1 MSKPSIYIVLLLS
14 MTVFSKAA
22 IADIEPINVVVENVV
37 SRVEEG
43 KKMYYDAADVV
54 NKTRAAI
61 NTGRDKI
68 QNVMNKIKDFIEDP
82 IGVLKTVVMDAL
94 QSDDPEQT
102 DNESLEATKQAYSR
116 TRGMQDNI
124 AAQKALKEVVNEE
137 KFKNISI
144 LFARS
149 ILKRQELKK
158 EESEEPD
165 LSTLAAA
172 QKAATQQ
179 MITSSKR
186 WNDILMTQAYIHSFE
201 YTLEIQNYQ
210 NDEETEE

>member
-1 MSKPSIYIVLLLS
+1 MSKLLRCIALS
-14 MTVFSKAA
+14 LLAMLFCKNAV
-22 IADIEPINVVVENVV
+22 ADIEPINVVVENVV

-68 QNVMNKIKDFIEDP
+68 KNVFNKIKDFAEDP
-82 IGVLKTVVMDAL
+82 LGVLKTVVMDAL
-94 QSDDPEQT
+94 EGDDPEQT
-102 DNESLEATKQAYSR
+102 DNESLEKTKQAYSR
-116 TRGMQDNI
+116 VKGMQDNI
-124 AAQKALKEVVNEE
+124 AAQKELNKVVNEE
-137 KFKNISI
+137 KFKNVSV

-149 ILKRQELKK
+149 ILKRQELKE

-179 MITSSKR
+179 MINSSKR
-186 WNDILMTQAYIHSFE
+186 WNDILMTQAYIHAFE
-201 YTLEIQNYQ
+201 YTIEIQKYQ
-210 NDEETEE
+210 NEEEPEE

>member
-124 AAQKALKEVVNEE
+124 AAQKALNEVVNEE